1 VRGVSAI
8 IVFAPGRGSHAN
20 DLHNQICAP
29 QALLVGGRIRQ
40 TQSGA
45 GDMTGGAND
54 SYFSPAFSRRLAEA
68 FRDGGGK
75 VDFHELP
82 PYGGE
87 GHWLVEPENGV
98 KLAARSL
105 DTVLKGLRLPAAKE
119 P

>member
-1 VRGVSAI
+1 V
-8 IVFAPGRGSHAN
+8 APTTVIFHRHS
-20 DLHNQICAP
+20 L
-29 QALLVGGRIRQ
+29 
-40 TQSGA
+40 A
-45 GDMTGGAND
+45 GWRK
-54 SYFSPAFSRRLAEA
+54 P

-105 DTVLKGLRLPAAKE
+105 DTVLKELRPPAARK